1 MGILTRFK
9 DIMSANINALLDKC
23 EDPAKMIDEYMRQVT
38 EQLAE
43 VKQETATVMAEEKR
57 TKRLVEEN
65 EAQIKKYDDLA
76 RKALVA
82 GNEGDAKV
90 FLEKKQ
96 EFVKLGLDLQKAADV
111 AKENADKMRQMHDK
125 LTKDIQSLEQ
135 RRTSV
140 KSKIAVAKT
149 QEKLNKITTSMNTTS
164 ESMKA
169 FERMEQKA
177 DKMLDTANSVAE
189 LDSIPEDPAKDL
201 EAKYASTETS
211 VNEELEK
218 IKKEMGL

>member
-1 MGILTRFK
+1 
-9 DIMSANINALLDKC
+9 
-23 EDPAKMIDEYMRQVT
+23 
-38 EQLAE
+38 
-43 VKQETATVMAEEKR
+43 MAEEKR

-65 EAQIKKYDDLA
+65 DAQIKKYDDLA

-189 LDSIPEDPAKDL
+189 LDSIPEDPAK
-201 EAKYASTETS
+201 E
-211 VNEELEK
+211 NENQIK
-218 IKKEMGL
+218 IFDPIFVKNNKKWLKKHHS